1 MYTINILCTVPFNL
15 VFGKMDNNVYRTT
28 KSGLEKLKKELKERE
43 EVTRAKIAT
52 VLNEMRSQGDL
63 RENDG
68 YSMAVENQNINEE
81 KIAELKEKIKNAQ
94 IIPDSK
100 KNTVGI
106 GSIVTLEGEKSLEYE
121 ITSQEE
127 ANPLEG
133 KISHL
138 SPIGQSVLNKKVG
151 SEIEIN
157 TPAGVAI
164 YKIKNIA

>member
-1 MYTINILCTVPFNL
+1 
-15 VFGKMDNNVYRTT
+15 MDKDNVYKTT

-43 EVTRAKIAT
+43 EVTRIKVAT

-68 YSMAVENQNINEE
+68 YSMAVENQNINEA

-100 KNTVGI
+100 KDTVGI
-106 GSIVTLEGEKSLEYE
+106 GSKVTLEGERTLEYE

-127 ANPLEG
+127 ANPFER

-138 SPIGQSVLNKKVG
+138 SPIGQSVLGKKVG
-151 SEIEIN
+151 SEVEIN
-157 TPAGVAI
+157 TPTGTTV
-164 YKIKNIA
+164 YKIKKIS